1 MSTKPNTDLRE
12 AMFRDVVE
20 RYTPLI
26 AKVCY
31 MYARSLDDFNDL
43 QQEVLANLW
52 TSSDGFANRSKL
64 STWIYRVCIN
74 TCITCSARM
83 RRHSE
88 HESLSEQMSLIDES
102 PERLEQLREMYRLI
116 ERLDPLEKALI
127 MLWLDG
133 TAYDEIGQ
141 IMGITKANVGIRIH
155 RVKDKL
161 TKMANE

>member
-1 MSTKPNTDLRE
+1 
-12 AMFRDVVE
+12 
-20 RYTPLI
+20 
-26 AKVCY
+26 
-31 MYARSLDDFNDL
+31 
-43 QQEVLANLW
+43 
-52 TSSDGFANRSKL
+52 
-64 STWIYRVCIN
+64 
-74 TCITCSARM
+74 M

-102 PERLEQLREMYRLI
+102 PELLEQLREMYRLI

>member
-1 MSTKPNTDLRE
+1 MSTKSNTDLRE

-52 TSSDGFANRSKL
+52 TSIDGFANRSKL

-102 PERLEQLREMYRLI
+102 PERL
-116 ERLDPLEKALI
+116 DPLEKALI

>member
-52 TSSDGFANRSKL
+52 TSIDGFANRSKL
-64 STWIYRVCIN
+64 S
-74 TCITCSARM
+74 ITCSARM

>member
-12 AMFRDVVE
+12 AMLRDVVE
-20 RYTPLI
+20 CYTPLI

-31 MYARSLDDFNDL
+31 MYARSLADFNDL
-43 QQEVLANLW
+43 QQEVLENLW
-52 TSSDGFANRSKL
+52 TSIDGFANRSKL

-116 ERLDPLEKALI
+116 ERLDPL
-127 MLWLDG
+127 WLDG